1 MKKIK
6 KFAWAEY
13 LLIAFYFG
21 LFAIPFVIR
30 NGYNLDY
37 TIPLLLK
44 TFPTNY
50 FLYFTPI
57 ALYYFFQ
64 KKKAIN
70 QTESI
75 SINLIINTL
84 LIHLLYLELF
94 ATASKYYIYTTI
106 AILVLS
112 VVFINTNDFVAS
124 FTLLPGLFVKQLGL
138 AYIFTAYIPVLFLM
152 MIKTRASQSESDEKS
167 EKNLSFALLF
177 AYLYTSVLTAILL
190 LKHKIPLS
198 VESIKPLLERSDDY
212 INLISGIILIFAAFI
227 LFIIRAMPVIRKNA
241 VTEKIAVIFAAVY
254 PLCFAVMSSFC
265 SLISYNFKTGFTLAL
280 LMYVINNIQLGIT
293 YKDTVGGIIPEK
305 FARTEFF
312 ITAVILFG
320 SFLFNRA

>member
-1 MKKIK
+1 
-6 KFAWAEY
+6 
-13 LLIAFYFG
+13 
-21 LFAIPFVIR
+21 
-30 NGYNLDY
+30 
-37 TIPLLLK
+37 
-44 TFPTNY
+44 
-50 FLYFTPI
+50 
-57 ALYYFFQ
+57 
-64 KKKAIN
+64 
-70 QTESI
+70 
-75 SINLIINTL
+75 
-84 LIHLLYLELF
+84 
-94 ATASKYYIYTTI
+94 
-106 AILVLS
+106 
-112 VVFINTNDFVAS
+112 
-124 FTLLPGLFVKQLGL
+124 
-138 AYIFTAYIPVLFLM
+138 

-280 LMYVINNIQLGIT
+280 LMYAINNIQLGIT
-293 YKDTVGGIIPEK
+293 YKDTVGDIIPEK